1 MQGNDEK
8 RRSKGYYDP
17 NMDEPFFKIIIFYA
31 VMAGGFQVIDQF
43 YGATYLLKMS
53 EQGLSLFNIS
63 LILGILDLA
72 NAIVDY
78 PSGVIS
84 DYIWKKEDCR
94 DSFDNIWRRTFGV
107 YIGRQSCCIDSVFD
121 YNGCR
126 TGVIQWISSSLVL
139 RYHG

>member
-1 MQGNDEK
+1 
-8 RRSKGYYDP
+8 
-17 NMDEPFFKIIIFYA
+17 
-31 VMAGGFQVIDQF
+31 MAGGFQVIDQF

-84 DYIWKKEDCR
+84 DYIGRKKTAGIALIIY
-94 DSFDNIWRRTFGV
+94 SAGLLVFTLADNLTA
-107 YIGRQSCCIDSVFD
+107 YIVSSVIMAVGLALYSGSPVAWFYD
-121 YNGCR
+121 IMVKYDM
-126 TGVIQWISSSLVL
+126 ISK
-139 RYHG
+139 

>member
-1 MQGNDEK
+1 M
-8 RRSKGYYDP
+8 
-17 NMDEPFFKIIIFYA
+17 
-31 VMAGGFQVIDQF
+31 IDQF

-94 DSFDNIWRRTFGV
+94 DSFDNI
-107 YIGRQSCCIDSVFD
+107 
-121 YNGCR
+121 
-126 TGVIQWISSSLVL
+126 
-139 RYHG
+139 